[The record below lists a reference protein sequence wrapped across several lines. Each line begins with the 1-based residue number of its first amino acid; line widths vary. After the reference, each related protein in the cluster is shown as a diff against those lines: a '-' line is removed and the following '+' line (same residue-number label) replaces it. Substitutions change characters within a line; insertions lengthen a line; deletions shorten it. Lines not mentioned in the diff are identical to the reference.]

1 MNIARFALLAACA
14 ATLGACDQFTN
25 QGSASNPASAPAASQ
40 ASAPLAA
47 SAPKAVNVREAFISA
62 CLSTASQQAPADDA
76 TMQYCG
82 CVYDEGAKT
91 YGDKAQWDS
100 ALAIDKPENMPEKLK
115 KTVASVSDSCS
126 QKFFGVSAASAA
138 SAAIASK
145 PASALA
151 ASQTAA
157 KASAPTKA
165 SAKASA
171 PAAASQPAAAS
182 TPANA
187 AASAVAASDAS
198 AAAAAAET
206 GKRSGGRHRH
216 HRRRR

>member
-1 MNIARFALLAACA
+1 MMNPTRFATLIACSAALC
-14 ATLGACDQFTN
+14 ACDKI
-25 QGSASNPASAPAASQ
+25 AEKLHPASEPAASQ
-40 ASAPLAA
+40 ASAPAA

-62 CLSTASQQAPADDA
+62 CLSTASQQTPADDA

-82 CVYDEGAKT
+82 CVYDEGAKA

-100 ALAIDKPENMPEKLK
+100 ALAIDKPENMPEKLQ

-138 SAAIASK
+138 SAAIASS
-145 PASALA
+145 PASAPA
-151 ASQTAA
+151 ASHPTAKSNAPA
-157 KASAPTKA
+157 KAA
-165 SAKASA
+165 S

-182 TPANA
+182 TPAHA
-187 AASAVAASDAS
+187 AGASAVAASDAS
-198 AAAAAAET
+198 APAAAT
-206 GKRSGGRHRH
+206 GKHSGGSKRRGH

>member
-82 CVYDEGAKT
+82 CVYDEGAKA
-91 YGDKAQWDS
+91 YGNKAQWDS
-100 ALAIDKPENMPEKLK
+100 ALAIDKPENMPEKLQ

-138 SAAIASK
+138 SAAIASS
-145 PASALA
+145 PASAPA
-151 ASQTAA
+151 ASQAAAKANAPA
-157 KASAPTKA
+157 KASAPV
-165 SAKASA
+165 
-171 PAAASQPAAAS
+171 AASQPAAAS
-182 TPANA
+182 TPAHA
-187 AASAVAASDAS
+187 AGASAVAASDAS
-198 AAAAAAET
+198 APAAAT
-206 GKRSGGRHRH
+206 GKHSGGGKRRGH

>member
-1 MNIARFALLAACA
+1 MMNPTRLAALIACSA
-14 ATLGACDQFTN
+14 ALCACDKI
-25 QGSASNPASAPAASQ
+25 AEKLHPASEPAASQ
-40 ASAPLAA
+40 ASAPAA

-82 CVYDEGAKT
+82 CVYDEGAKA

-100 ALAIDKPENMPEKLK
+100 ALAIDKPENMPEKLQ
-115 KTVASVSDSCS
+115 KTVAHVSDSCS

-138 SAAIASK
+138 SAAIASS
-145 PASALA
+145 PASAPA
-151 ASQTAA
+151 ASHPAA
-157 KASAPTKA
+157 KSNAPAKSAS
-165 SAKASA
+165 

-182 TPANA
+182 TPAHA
-187 AASAVAASDAS
+187 AGASAVAASDAS
-198 AAAAAAET
+198 APAAAT
-206 GKRSGGRHRH
+206 GKHSGGGKRRGH

>member
-1 MNIARFALLAACA
+1 MMNPTRFATLIACSAALCA
-14 ATLGACDQFTN
+14 CNKIAEKLH
-25 QGSASNPASAPAASQ
+25 PASEPAASQ
-40 ASAPLAA
+40 ASAPAA
-47 SAPKAVNVREAFISA
+47 SAPKAINVREAFISA

-82 CVYDEGAKT
+82 CVYDEGAKA

-100 ALAIDKPENMPEKLK
+100 ALAIDKPENMPEKLQ

-138 SAAIASK
+138 SAAIASS
-145 PASALA
+145 PASAPA
-151 ASQTAA
+151 ASHPAA
-157 KASAPTKA
+157 KSAS
-165 SAKASA
+165 

-182 TPANA
+182 TPAHA
-187 AASAVAASDAS
+187 AGASAVAASDAS
-198 AAAAAAET
+198 APAAAT
-206 GKRSGGRHRH
+206 GKHSGGGKRRGH

>member
-1 MNIARFALLAACA
+1 MKNFTRLTALLACTTALC
-14 ATLGACDQFTN
+14 ACDKI
-25 QGSASNPASAPAASQ
+25 SEALHPASEPAAASQ
-40 ASAPLAA
+40 ASAPAA
-47 SAPKAVNVREAFISA
+47 SAPKAINVREAFISA

-82 CVYDEGAKT
+82 CVYDEGAKA

-100 ALAIDKPENMPEKLK
+100 ALAIDKPENMPEKLQ

-138 SAAIASK
+138 SAAIASS
-145 PASALA
+145 PASAPA
-151 ASQTAA
+151 ASHPAA
-157 KASAPTKA
+157 KSAS
-165 SAKASA
+165 

-182 TPANA
+182 TPAHA
-187 AASAVAASDAS
+187 TGASAVAASDAS
-198 AAAAAAET
+198 APAAAT
-206 GKRSGGRHRH
+206 GKHSGGGKRRGH

>member
-1 MNIARFALLAACA
+1 MMNPTRLAALIACSA
-14 ATLGACDQFTN
+14 ALCACDKI
-25 QGSASNPASAPAASQ
+25 AEKLHPASEPAASQ
-40 ASAPLAA
+40 ASASAA

-82 CVYDEGAKT
+82 CVYDEGAKA

-100 ALAIDKPENMPEKLK
+100 ALAIDKPENMPEKLQ
-115 KTVASVSDSCS
+115 KTVAHVSDSCS

-138 SAAIASK
+138 SAAIASA
-145 PASALA
+145 PASAPA
-151 ASQTAA
+151 ASHPAA
-157 KASAPTKA
+157 KSN
-165 SAKASA
+165 A

-182 TPANA
+182 TPAHA
-187 AASAVAASDAS
+187 AGASAVAASDAS
-198 AAAAAAET
+198 APAAAT
-206 GKRSGGRHRH
+206 GKHSGGGKRRGH

>member
-1 MNIARFALLAACA
+1 MMNPTRFATLIACSAALC
-14 ATLGACDQFTN
+14 ACDKI
-25 QGSASNPASAPAASQ
+25 AEKLHPASEPAASQ
-40 ASAPLAA
+40 ASAPAA

-82 CVYDEGAKT
+82 CVYDEGAKA

-100 ALAIDKPENMPEKLK
+100 ALAIDKPENMPEKLQ

-138 SAAIASK
+138 SAAIASS
-145 PASALA
+145 PASAPA
-151 ASQTAA
+151 ASHPAA
-157 KASAPTKA
+157 KSNAP
-165 SAKASA
+165 AKAAS

-182 TPANA
+182 THAHA
-187 AASAVAASDAS
+187 AGASAVAASDAS
-198 AAAAAAET
+198 APAAAT
-206 GKRSGGRHRH
+206 GKHSGGGKRRGH

>member
-1 MNIARFALLAACA
+1 MNPTRL
-14 ATLGACDQFTN
+14 ATLIACSAALCACDKI
-25 QGSASNPASAPAASQ
+25 AEKLHPASEPAANQ
-40 ASAPLAA
+40 ASAPAA

-100 ALAIDKPENMPEKLK
+100 ALAIDKPENMPEKLQ

-138 SAAIASK
+138 SAAIASA
-145 PASALA
+145 PASA
-151 ASQTAA
+151 
-157 KASAPTKA
+157 P
-165 SAKASA
+165 
-171 PAAASQPAAAS
+171 AASQPAAAS
-182 TPANA
+182 TPAHA
-187 AASAVAASDAS
+187 AGASAVAASDAS
-198 AAAAAAET
+198 ASAAAT
-206 GKRSGGRHRH
+206 GKHSGGGKRRGH

>member
-1 MNIARFALLAACA
+1 MMNPTRLAALIACSA
-14 ATLGACDQFTN
+14 ALCACDKI
-25 QGSASNPASAPAASQ
+25 AEKLHPASEPAASQ
-40 ASAPLAA
+40 ASASAA

-82 CVYDEGAKT
+82 CVYDEGAKA

-100 ALAIDKPENMPEKLK
+100 ALAIDKPENMPEKLQ

-138 SAAIASK
+138 SAAIAS
-145 PASALA
+145 S
-151 ASQTAA
+151 
-157 KASAPTKA
+157 
-165 SAKASA
+165 

-182 TPANA
+182 TPAHA
-187 AASAVAASDAS
+187 AGASAVAASDAS
-198 AAAAAAET
+198 APAAAT
-206 GKRSGGRHRH
+206 GKHSGGGKRRGH